1 MLVTAGHYVYRTHL
15 HTFCSLEY
23 IHFGKSLEFAGM
35 CNFGATN
42 FYDIDG
48 NPIELYG
55 WDDKV
60 SDSVLELIRG
70 QTFRGTPGESVGE
83 HILEFSELYMIV
95 PMPVVEFG
103 PVAPIVPPI
112 KPVINPFSN
121 ESLAI
126 A

>member
-1 MLVTAGHYVYRTHL
+1 MYIGTHL

-23 IHFGKSLEFAGM
+23 IHFGKSLEFVGM

-83 HILEFSELYMIV
+83 HILEFSELYMTEPPLIIYI
-95 PMPVVEFG
+95 G
-103 PVAPIVPPI
+103 PEEPIVPPI
-112 KPVINPFSN
+112 KPKVYEDSAD
-121 ESLAI
+121 ESLTI